1 MKLKKLLR
9 MFNPDTAIVI
19 RTVNGE
25 QNNTVP
31 MLYGLVKDIPLNKN
45 AIETV
50 VVLPDYNECAYIT
63 LGNMKVTQISEI
75 YAMDYCKSSMS
86 FAATMLFSGITL
98 ICITVSDN
106 PQDYSSNPDV
116 KMRTSFFISIA
127 KELEAARKER
137 MDTKPSFQ

>member
-1 MKLKKLLR
+1 MKLKKLLKL
-9 MFNPDTAIVI
+9 FDPNTAIVI
-19 RTVNGE
+19 RTVTEE

-31 MLYGLVKDIPLNKN
+31 MIYGLVKDIPLNKN

-63 LGNMKVTQISEI
+63 LGNIKVTQISEI
-75 YAMDYCKSSMS
+75 NAMDYCKHMS
-86 FAATMLFSGITL
+86 LAATMLFGGLTI

-106 PQDYSSNPDV
+106 PQDYSNNPDV
-116 KMRTSFFISIA
+116 KLRATFLMSIA
-127 KELEAARKER
+127 KELEASRKEC

>member
-19 RTVNGE
+19 RTVTEE

-31 MLYGLVKDIPLNKN
+31 MIYGIVKDIPLNKN

-75 YAMDYCKSSMS
+75 YSMDYCKHMS
-86 FAATMLFSGITL
+86 LAATMLFGGLSM

-106 PQDYSSNPDV
+106 PKDYSNNPDV
-116 KMRTSFFISIA
+116 KMQDSFFISIA
-127 KELEAARKER
+127 EELKAIRRKR
-137 MDTKPSFQ
+137 MDTKPLFQ

>member
-1 MKLKKLLR
+1 MKLEKLLCV
-9 MFNPDTAIVI
+9 FNPDTLIAI
-19 RTVNGE
+19 RTVDEE

-31 MLYGLVKDIPLNKN
+31 MIYGLVKDIPLNKN

-75 YAMDYCKSSMS
+75 HAMDYCKHMS
-86 FAATMLFSGITL
+86 LAETILFCGLTM

-106 PQDYSSNPDV
+106 PQDYSNNPDV
-116 KMRTSFFISIA
+116 KMQASFFISIA
-127 KELEAARKER
+127 EELKAIRKER
-137 MDTKPSFQ
+137 MDTKPLFQ